1 MAEFSFNAVWSV
13 WEKVP
18 VLLLYVACKP
28 LYSPTFSVESDF
40 GNHPSYLEVIH
51 APTGCLVT
59 QVTGMNHS
67 FSLSKLTP

>member
-28 LYSPTFSVESDF
+28 LFCIPLLSLLSLT
-40 GNHPSYLEVIH
+40 LEIIQ
-51 APTGCLVT
+51 AT
-59 QVTGMNHS
+59 
-67 FSLSKLTP
+67 